1 MSFYVTLPS
10 NSSRREF
17 PDNSLTHYTTK
28 LRNPIKLEGQYEVSL
43 VEMIYPKNWKYRND
57 ANIRLYQNN
66 NSNEFTIIKV
76 QFFVNETL
84 KELLAR
90 LNNLFSIS
98 DTAAEIEYH
107 DQSGKIFILLPEN
120 AKLVFEDG
128 IESVFGFNNFEFT
141 GSLKENKELIVFYSE
156 NVVNSK
162 LNNINSLYI
171 YTDIVEYQIVGDV
184 NAPLLQV
191 VSTGNEAN
199 SLIEKIYDSP
209 HYIPVMRSNIET
221 IEIDIRSDLGEKIQ
235 FQSGQVI
242 IKLHFR
248 RKNFYF
254 S

>member
-128 IESVFGFNNFEFT
+128 IESVFGFNNFE
-141 GSLKENKELIVFYSE
+141 
-156 NVVNSK
+156 
-162 LNNINSLYI
+162 
-171 YTDIVEYQIVGDV
+171 
-184 NAPLLQV
+184 LL
-191 VSTGNEAN
+191 G
-199 SLIEKIYDSP
+199 
-209 HYIPVMRSNIET
+209 R
-221 IEIDIRSDLGEKIQ
+221 
-235 FQSGQVI
+235 
-242 IKLHFR
+242 
-248 RKNFYF
+248 
-254 S
+254 